1 MKRLYIEF
9 IDRLQG
15 TIGRE
20 TYQNFDCFF
29 MPLRLNKKAYKIV
42 AAEIHKAG
50 AKDKIAGDVSCKI
63 ALKRLKQ
70 LNKTKGAPVTETELK
85 SLVADLFPDF
95 DPKVLKRAI
104 RANRPPS
111 GCWWLPTV
119 VLSFGG
125 IAGLVWLL
133 NLPYPMIRRPVA
145 KTAPIILLPSYLRM
159 DRNYRGAIAKVEQA
173 DQLVNRATSLEDLQL
188 GQEKVNQAQKNLDAL
203 PVWFLGYEP
212 QMYRTMFSFG
222 WKFTFDEFKAARAK
236 VGRMDAKIFQEINAY
251 NKLETA
257 RLEISQAKQ
266 SYQQAE
272 DPTSKQRAIVAWQA
286 GIDKLSQIPA
296 NTVAK
301 EQAQDSYQ
309 AYIRD
314 FRQVSGLVAGNHRTN
329 KVIAVAQQFHNKT
342 TASCTSP
349 PYSVT
354 RWQECANLLNR
365 AIRVLEKVDLEDE
378 GYLESQTLL
387 ATYEAELS
395 EIRIR
400 QQEESDSQRAYDRAQ
415 QMITD
420 LPKSINRDN
429 RDRTAKDILRIINQL
444 EKVKSQTTVHN
455 DAVTMINFANKKLKQ
470 LR

>member
-1 MKRLYIEF
+1 MS
-9 IDRLQG
+9 
-15 TIGRE
+15 
-20 TYQNFDCFF
+20 
-29 MPLRLNKKAYKIV
+29 LRLNKKAYKII
-42 AAEIHKAG
+42 AAEIQKAA
-50 AKDKIAGDVSCKI
+50 AKDKVAGDVSQKI
-63 ALKRLKQ
+63 ALKRLQQ
-70 LNKTKGAPVTETELK
+70 LNKTKGAPVTEAELK

-95 DPKVLKRAI
+95 DRQVLKRAV
-104 RANRPPS
+104 RANRPPR
-111 GCWWLPTV
+111 GCWWLPAMA
-119 VLSFGG
+119 LGLGG
-125 IAGLVWLL
+125 TAGLVWLL

-159 DRNYRGAIAKVEQA
+159 DRNYRSAIAKVEQA

-188 GQEKVNQAQKNLDAL
+188 GQEKVDRAQKNLDAL

-251 NKLETA
+251 NKLEAA

-266 SYQQAE
+266 NYQQAE
-272 DPTSKQRAIVAWQA
+272 DPSVKQQAISDWQA
-286 GIDKLSQIPA
+286 GIDKLNQLPA

-314 FRQVSGLVAGNHRTN
+314 FRQVSGLVAGNYRTN
-329 KVIAVAQQFHNKT
+329 KVIAVAKQFHNKT
-342 TASCTSP
+342 TTSCTSP
-349 PYSVT
+349 PYSVN

-365 AIRVLEKVDLEDE
+365 AIRILEKVDLEDE

-395 EIRIR
+395 EIRIS
-400 QQEESDSQRAYDRAQ
+400 QQEEADSQRAYERAQ

-420 LPKSINRDN
+420 LPKSIDRDN
-429 RDRTAKDILRIINQL
+429 RARTAKDILRIINQL
-444 EKVKSQTTVHN
+444 EKVKSQTTVYE
-455 DAVTMINFANKKLKQ
+455 DAVAMMGFANKKLKQ